1 METHAEEVFPFE
13 QAENIV
19 RLAAACTE
27 DAPEPIKALIRAAHD
42 AVSALREHLSIVETL
57 LRLCVSLRERAEM
70 DKPKEAP
77 KEEPKEAPKPKDS

>member
-19 RLAAACTE
+19 RMAVECTTE
-27 DAPEPIKALIRAAHD
+27 APEPIKALIQAAHD
-42 AVSALREHLSIVETL
+42 AVSALRDHLSVVETL

-77 KEEPKEAPKPKDS
+77 KEAPPKA